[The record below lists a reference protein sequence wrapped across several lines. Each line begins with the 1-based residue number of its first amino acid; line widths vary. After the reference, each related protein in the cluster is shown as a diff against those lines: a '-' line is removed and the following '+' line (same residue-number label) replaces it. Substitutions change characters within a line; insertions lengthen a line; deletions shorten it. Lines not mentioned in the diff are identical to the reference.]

1 MTQITKL
8 DRLLKQDQKLFH
20 TQDLALLWNIE
31 NRNTLYTVIKRYV
44 KKGVLIPIQKGLYS
58 TLPIDKIDPL
68 RLGFALIHTYCYLT
82 TETIL
87 AKEGVILQKVYPVT
101 FVSSIPKKI
110 KVNENLFLFRKL
122 KDKYLYQT
130 IGVKNTNGV
139 FVAEKERAVAD
150 MLYFNPK
157 YYFDNPQL
165 INWERVKEI
174 QKKVGYI

>member
-122 KDKYLYQT
+122 KDKYLYQAVE
-130 IGVKNTNGV
+130 IKNGNGV
-139 FVAEKERAVAD
+139 LIAEKDRAVAD
-150 MLYFNPK
+150 M
-157 YYFDNPQL
+157 
-165 INWERVKEI
+165 
-174 QKKVGYI
+174 